1 MNDSSGRQ
9 GSNALAIIK
18 RFASTRKSK
27 YILSVIF
34 ALLGVICSLIPYYL
48 MSCIVIKLLDGVR
61 DWNAYVNYFILM
73 IIMWTLRALL
83 HSVSTGFSHAATFA
97 VLGDIRKALCFKL
110 TRMPLGDVKR
120 IPSGSL
126 KSIIV
131 ERVDSL
137 ETTFAHIVP
146 EFTANLIA
154 PIAVLVYIFTINW
167 KLGIASI
174 MTLPVAAFCMGM
186 MTRNAGSRWSD
197 CVEKTKNLNDTAV
210 EYINGI
216 EVIKAFGKTDSS
228 YEKFEKAAHD
238 GAYCFI
244 DWMKATILFFTIG
257 MAITPTTILTI
268 IPVGGILFMHGS
280 ITAGDLITV
289 LILSVGMLAP
299 LITVMSYTDD
309 MAKIEI
315 VFGEVQRIL
324 DHKEMERPE
333 ETRQQPEGDDIVIN
347 NVRFSYEE
355 GAEILHGV
363 SLSIREGSV
372 NAFVG
377 PSGSGKSTIARLI
390 SALWDVDSGEITF
403 GGVNIKDMSWDDYN
417 TKIAYVSQDNYL
429 FNRSVMD
436 NIRMGRKGASDE
448 DVIEAAKRCGCHDF
462 IIGLE
467 KGYDTIVGDAGGHL
481 SGGERQRISIARAML
496 KGAPIVILDEATAYT
511 DPESEAVIQRSIASM
526 IKGKTLI
533 VIAHRLS
540 TIVDADQI
548 IVVNDGY
555 IDDIGTHEQLLKK
568 NGLYNKMW
576 VAHVSARDTVD
587 GGDSDV

>member
-1 MNDSSGRQ
+1 MPV
-9 GSNALAIIK
+9 IPT
-18 RFASTRKSK
+18 TRE
-27 YILSVIF
+27 
-34 ALLGVICSLIPYYL
+34 A
-48 MSCIVIKLLDGVR
+48 
-61 DWNAYVNYFILM
+61 
-73 IIMWTLRALL
+73 
-83 HSVSTGFSHAATFA
+83 
-97 VLGDIRKALCFKL
+97 
-110 TRMPLGDVKR
+110 
-120 IPSGSL
+120 
-126 KSIIV
+126 
-131 ERVDSL
+131 E
-137 ETTFAHIVP
+137 
-146 EFTANLIA
+146 
-154 PIAVLVYIFTINW
+154 
-167 KLGIASI
+167 
-174 MTLPVAAFCMGM
+174 
-186 MTRNAGSRWSD
+186 
-197 CVEKTKNLNDTAV
+197 AV

-244 DWMKATILFFTIG
+244 DWMKATILFFAIG

-280 ITAGDLITV
+280 ITAGELITV

-324 DHKEMERPE
+324 ARKEMERPE
-333 ETRQQPEGDDIVIN
+333 DTSQQPEGNDIVIK

-417 TKIAYVSQDNYL
+417 TKIAYVAQDNYL

-462 IIGLE
+462 IMRLE
-467 KGYDTIVGDAGGHL
+467 KGYDTIVGDSGGHL

-548 IVVNDGY
+548 IVVDDGH
-555 IDDIGTHEQLLKK
+555 IDDIGTHEQLLEKK
-568 NGLYNKMW
+568 GLYNKMW
-576 VAHVSARDTVD
+576 IAHVSARDTVD
-587 GGDSDV
+587 GGEADV

>member
-1 MNDSSGRQ
+1 MNDSSGRN

-18 RFASTRKSK
+18 RFASSRKSK

-34 ALLGVICSLIPYYL
+34 ALLGVICSIIPYYL
-48 MSCIVIKLLDGVR
+48 MSRIVVKLLDGVS
-61 DWNAYVNYFILM
+61 DWDAYQGYFIWM
-73 IIMWTLRALL
+73 IVLWTLRALL

-120 IPSGSL
+120 MSSGSL

-137 ETTFAHIVP
+137 ETTLAHIVP

-167 KLGIASI
+167 KLGLASI

-186 MTRNAGSRWSD
+186 MTRNAGSRWAD
-197 CVEKTKNLNDTAV
+197 CVKKTKALNDTAV

-228 YEKFEKAAHD
+228 YEKFEKAAHE

-244 DWMKATILFFTIG
+244 DWMKSTIVFFTIG

-280 ITAGDLITV
+280 ITAGELITV

-315 VFGEVQRIL
+315 VFGEVQGIL
-324 DHKEMERPE
+324 DRKELERPE
-333 ETRQQPEGDDIVIN
+333 ATDCKPDGNDIVIK

-355 GAEILHGV
+355 GTEILHGV
-363 SLSIREGSV
+363 NISIKEGSV
-372 NAFVG
+372 NALVG

-390 SALWDVDSGEITF
+390 AALWDVDSGEITF

-436 NIRMGRKGASDE
+436 NIRMGRKGAGDE

-462 IIGLE
+462 IMRLE
-467 KGYDTIVGDAGGHL
+467 NGYDTIVGDAGGHL
-481 SGGERQRISIARAML
+481 SGGERQRVSIARAML

-511 DPESEAVIQRSIASM
+511 DPESEAVVQRSIAGM

-548 IVVNDGY
+548 IVVDDGN
-555 IDDIGTHEQLLKK
+555 IDDVGTHEELRRKD
-568 NGLYNKMW
+568 GLYNKMW
-576 VAHVSARDTVD
+576 LAHVSERDTVD
-587 GGDSDV
+587 GGETDV